1 MKYSKSYLGD
11 QWMYGCCY
19 SRLTGFYYKIM
30 TVAQQKKEKK
40 KLLFFAA
47 TGRVTNKASQ
57 S

>member
-1 MKYSKSYLGD
+1 MNYSKLYLGD
-11 QWMYGCCY
+11 QWMCGCCY
-19 SRLTGFYYKIM
+19 VRLTGFYYKIM
-30 TVAQQKKEKK
+30 TVAEQKKEK